1 MELKLDRFQALEVF
15 VSVAESGGFAAAGR
29 RLSIS
34 PPSVTRIISGLE
46 EHLGTALFVRT
57 TRSVGLTE
65 AGNRFLED
73 SKRLLSDLQEAEEA
87 AVGSHVTPRGEL
99 RITAPVLFG
108 GMVVTP
114 ILGDYMDM
122 YRQVTA
128 RAVFVDRIVNMI
140 DEGLDVAIR
149 IGDLPD
155 SSLIATRVG
164 MVRRVVFAAPDYLE
178 RHGTPTHP
186 DHLKDHKLIDP
197 SAIGSNPQW
206 TFRDNGRPITMRLSP
221 RLQINTNDAIRDQVA
236 RGWGI
241 SRLLSYQIA
250 PRIADGTVVPLL
262 EAFEPPP
269 QPVHVIHQEGRLA
282 SAKIRSFV
290 DFMVERLRA
299 DPSINQPTRLK
310 RG

>member
-1 MELKLDRFQALEVF
+1 M
-15 VSVAESGGFAAAGR
+15 SM
-29 RLSIS
+29 S

-65 AGNRFLED
+65 AGNRFLDD
-73 SKRLLSDLQEAEEA
+73 SRRLLSDLQEAEEA
-87 AVGSHVTPRGEL
+87 AVGSHVMPRGEL
-99 RITAPVLFG
+99 RVTAPVLFG
-108 GMVVTP
+108 GMFVTP

-128 RAVFVDRIVNMI
+128 RAVFVDRIVNLI

-164 MVRRVVFAAPDYLE
+164 TVRRIVFATPDYLG

-186 DHLKDHKLIDP
+186 DDLKDHNLIDP
-197 SAIGSNPQW
+197 SALGPNPHW
-206 TFRDNGRPITMRLSP
+206 TFQDNGRSITTHLSP

-250 PRIADGTVVPLL
+250 PILDDGSVVRLL

-269 QPVHVIHQEGRLA
+269 LPVHVIHQEGRLA
-282 SAKIRSFV
+282 SAKVRSFV
-290 DFMVERLRA
+290 DFMVDRLRA
-299 DPSINQPTRLK
+299 DPSLN
-310 RG
+310 

>member
-1 MELKLDRFQALEVF
+1 MDRFQALEVF
-15 VSVAESGGFAAAGR
+15 VSVAETGGFAAAGR
-29 RLSIS
+29 KMSMS
-34 PPSVTRIISGLE
+34 PPSVTRIISNLE

-73 SKRLLSDLQEAEEA
+73 SRQLLSDLQDAEEA

-99 RITAPVLFG
+99 RVTAPVLFG
-108 GMVVTP
+108 GMFVTP

-128 RAVFVDRIVNMI
+128 KAVFVDRIVNMI

-164 MVRRVVFAAPDYLE
+164 SVRRVLFAAPGYLE
-178 RHGTPTHP
+178 RHGTPVHP
-186 DHLKDHKLIDP
+186 EDLKDHRLIGP
-197 SAIGSNPQW
+197 SALGSNPHW
-206 TFRDNGRPITMRLSP
+206 TFWDNGRPITVRHTP
-221 RLQINTNDAIRDQVA
+221 RLEINTNDAIRDQIA

-250 PRIADGTVVPLL
+250 PMLNDGRVVRLL
-262 EAFEPPP
+262 ERFEPPP
-269 QPVHVIHQEGRLA
+269 LPVHVIHQEGRLA
-282 SAKIRSFV
+282 SAKVRSFV
-290 DFMVERLRA
+290 DFTVERLRA
-299 DPSINQPTRLK
+299 DRSLGGESP
-310 RG
+310 